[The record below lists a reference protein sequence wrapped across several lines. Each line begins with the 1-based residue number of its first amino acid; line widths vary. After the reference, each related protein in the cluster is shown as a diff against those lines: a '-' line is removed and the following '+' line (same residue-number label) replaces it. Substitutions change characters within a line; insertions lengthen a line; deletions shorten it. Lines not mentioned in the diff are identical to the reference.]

1 MSYYNENVMKLIDNI
16 GLSYYNENVMKL
28 IDNIGPSPAH
38 CTRRQCHSSRIE
50 EEEDIYLAQT
60 TIAQQNNT
68 ALPAHGN

>member
-1 MSYYNENVMKLIDNI
+1 M
-16 GLSYYNENVMKL
+16 SYYNENVMKL

-50 EEEDIYLAQT
+50 EEEEDIYLAQT